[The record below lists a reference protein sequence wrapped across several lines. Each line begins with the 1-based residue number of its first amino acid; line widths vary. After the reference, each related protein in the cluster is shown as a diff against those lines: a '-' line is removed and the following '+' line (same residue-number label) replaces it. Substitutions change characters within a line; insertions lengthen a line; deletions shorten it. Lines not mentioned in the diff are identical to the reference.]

1 MNFVCSIN
9 DQVASA
15 LDARTGKIEQG
26 GNFSAFNS
34 GWRRLRLTTPEIAEE
49 VSKSH
54 GLCAWH
60 LLDGKREKNYTTP
73 LIAGLVII
81 DIDNQA
87 DGKDEQGNKIQKQE
101 LTWEQAKELDVC
113 KKYLSLAY
121 NSPST
126 SEEWPRFRLV
136 FGLEEVITDPDFYQ
150 WFVRAIAKDIPGS
163 DIRATQAVNLFYGA
177 KSEKDILA
185 ITDKYI
191 PKEKITEAHKHFL
204 SLPKREEG
212 SKGDICKT
220 LESVN
225 VADSGTQLIPL
236 LSRSVR
242 DILEGEPVDD
252 RSLAVTRAVKEIIG
266 WTNWLNENNI
276 STNTSPLTVAHDV
289 FYAVY
294 QYPPEVDGKF
304 NRIIESIRDVED
316 ILPSIVMASEH
327 KELAAWAR
335 LRKCDHIFYDR
346 VAPAQIKASLKKTKP
361 KPRNSI
367 LNIEDFSIDVNA
379 ASTEAT
385 EFESFESVASTTSTS
400 TSTPEEEMSTPQT
413 PAQLVNLSNA
423 QQQQRAFAENDVAEL
438 IATNQGDDYLYDSTH
453 DNFYTYDGDLGVWYV
468 QDEMHIKRRIVKAL
482 DTFVVAGVLPK
493 YQSSTVNSVY
503 AMLQAR
509 MLKSLDGGRTSVFST
524 GRKHI
529 PFSNGAL
536 NSSTFE
542 FEEGK
547 NKDLYFRSR
556 LLYKWDEN
564 AKCPK
569 FLQWM
574 KDSLRQGQDKLI
586 QAFSR
591 ALLTGYTS
599 GERFLH
605 LVGPGGT
612 GKSTMQQL
620 MIALAGFSATHTSSL
635 ELIEMNKFE
644 TYNLIGKRLLL
655 LTDESNY
662 NKRMDVLKKLTSA
675 SDTLRAERK
684 YGKEIISF
692 KPECLV
698 CIASNEHIS
707 SNDSTSGLER
717 RRLTIIMDKV
727 VPPSKRKQ
735 LLDVYDDRLEG
746 EFVPEMSGIV
756 SWALSMTHEEMRDV
770 LANPVKHAP
779 SLAKT
784 NIDALVFNNP
794 YVSWMAECCL
804 YAPNSATVVGRGA
817 GKPNTD
823 ESEKGLYVR
832 NAYSEL
838 FASYANY
845 CKACGYKPAAKPRF
859 VERTLETLNNILKLH
874 GCSTTTL
881 NGLPAIKG
889 LRLKAYDLSSDRASL
904 GPERLPNPVEFAQM
918 PDSQKWEAA
927 FKKYDTHQD
936 DQSPQSV

>member
-1 MNFVCSIN
+1 MGAGTPEMRQTTVTTRIPMNFVCSIN
-9 DQVASA
+9 SAVASA
-15 LDARTGKIEQG
+15 LDKRTGKIEQG
-26 GNFSAFNS
+26 GNFSAFNY
-34 GWRRLRLTTPEIAEE
+34 GWVAQSLNATSIASE
-49 VSKSH
+49 VTKSH

-60 LLDGKREKNYTTP
+60 LIDGKREKNNTTP
-73 LIAGLVII
+73 IKAGLIII

-87 DGKDEQGNKIQKQE
+87 DHKDEEGNKVQKQE
-101 LTWEQAKELDVC
+101 LTFQQAQELEIC

-126 SEEWPRFRLV
+126 SKTWPRFRLV
-136 FGLEEVITDPDFYQ
+136 FGLEKEISDPEFYQ
-150 WFVRAIAKDIPGS
+150 WFVRAVAKDIPGS

-177 KSEKDILA
+177 KTPSDILT
-185 ITDKYI
+185 ITDRYI
-191 PKEKITEAHKHFL
+191 PSDKIDQAYKHYF
-204 SLPKREEG
+204 SLPKED
-212 SKGDICKT
+212 KGDKGNVGQALQNI
-220 LESVN
+220 N
-225 VADSGTQLIPL
+225 VAESGTDFVKL
-236 LSRSVR
+236 LSKSVR
-242 DILEGEPVDD
+242 DILDGESVDD
-252 RSLAVTRAVKEIIG
+252 RSAAVTRAIKEILG

-276 STNTSPLTVAHDV
+276 TSNVSPLTVAHDV

-294 QYPPEVDGKF
+294 QYPAEVDGKF
-304 NRIIESIRDVED
+304 NRIIDSIRDVESVM
-316 ILPSIVMASEH
+316 PSVVMASEH
-327 KELAAWAR
+327 KELAAWKR
-335 LRKCDHIFYDR
+335 LKKCDKKTFDN
-346 VAPAQIKASLKKTKP
+346 VATAETKANLKKTKP
-361 KPRNSI
+361 APRNSI
-367 LNIEDFSIDVNA
+367 LNIEEFSTDIPSPTTVK
-379 ASTEAT
+379 
-385 EFESFESVASTTSTS
+385 TSTS
-400 TSTPEEEMSTPQT
+400 TSTTQKQMSTPQT
-413 PAQLVNLSNA
+413 PAQLVNLSNT
-423 QQQQRAFAENDVAEL
+423 QQQQRSFAENDVAEL

-453 DNFYTYDGDLGVWYV
+453 DNFYTYDTDLGTWYV

-482 DTFVVAGVLPK
+482 DTFVAAGVLPK
-493 YQSSTVNSVY
+493 YSSATVNSVY
-503 AMLQAR
+503 SMLQAR
-509 MLKSLDGGRTSVFST
+509 MLKSLDGGRTSVFAT
-524 GRKHI
+524 GKKYI

-536 NSSTFE
+536 NSETFE

-556 LLYKWDEN
+556 LFYDWDEN
-564 AKCPK
+564 ADCPK

-574 KDSLRQGQDKLI
+574 KDSLRPNQEKLI
-586 QAFSR
+586 QAFCR
-591 ALLTGYTS
+591 AILTGYTS
-599 GERFLH
+599 GEKFLH

-620 MIALAGFSATHTSSL
+620 MIALAGFGSTHTSSL

-727 VPPSKRKQ
+727 VKPSKRRQ

-746 EFVPEMSGIV
+746 EFAVEMPGIV
-756 SWALSMTHEEMRDV
+756 SWALSMSYDEMRDT

-779 SLAKT
+779 SLART

-804 YAPNSATVVGRGA
+804 YAPNSSTVVGRGA
-817 GKPNTD
+817 ARPSTD
-823 ESEKGLYVR
+823 ESEKGMYVK

-845 CKACGYKPAAKPRF
+845 CKSCGYKPAAKPRF
-859 VERTLETLNNILKLH
+859 VERTMETLNNILKLPH
-874 GCSTTTL
+874 CSTTIL
-881 NGLPAIKG
+881 KGLPAIKG
-889 LRLKAYDLSSDRASL
+889 LRLKPYDLSSDRASH
-904 GPERLPNPVEFAQM
+904 GPERLPNPVEFAQE
-918 PDSQKWEAA
+918 PDFEKWETS
-927 FKKYDTHQD
+927 FQKHD
-936 DQSPQSV
+936 SPD